1 MLATWP
7 QKKNAA
13 GVILTASLVGAILSH
28 LMSQGC
34 TGDGILGSDFVKISW
49 VTPENHHITWLL
61 VWNIFPHIL
70 GIIIPTDYIICF
82 RGVETTNQHSP

>member
-7 QKKNAA
+7 QKNAA

-34 TGDGILGSDFVKISW
+34 TGDGIWGSDFVKISW
-49 VTPENHHITWLL
+49 VTPENHITWLL
-61 VWNIFPHIL
+61 VWNIFSP
-70 GIIIPTDYIICF
+70 YI
-82 RGVETTNQHSP
+82 GDNHPN